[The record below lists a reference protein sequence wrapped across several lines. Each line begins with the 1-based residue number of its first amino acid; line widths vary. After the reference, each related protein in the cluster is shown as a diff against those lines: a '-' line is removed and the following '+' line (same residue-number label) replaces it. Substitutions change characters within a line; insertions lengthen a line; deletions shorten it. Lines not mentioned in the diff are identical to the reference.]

1 MNGVSV
7 FRQKHPPLFGDIAF
21 VITMRRCEHST
32 PVACTVLTA
41 ALFVAVAV
49 EGSSQQQNHAC
60 EGDGCGSGSEI
71 DRGKLYRDVI
81 QQAAKAAQDNSATD
95 KQQPHTATSEGEWGP
110 PIHPAQEFPAAS
122 YQYCIIG
129 AG

>member
-1 MNGVSV
+1 
-7 FRQKHPPLFGDIAF
+7 
-21 VITMRRCEHST
+21 MRSERST
-32 PVACTVLTA
+32 PAACTMLTA
-41 ALFVAVAV
+41 ALFAAVAV
-49 EGSSQQQNHAC
+49 EGGSQQQNHAC

-81 QQAAKAAQDNSATD
+81 QQAALDAAKASRDNSATD
-95 KQQPHTATSEGEWGP
+95 QQQPYTATSEGEWGP
-110 PIHPAQEFPAAS
+110 PIAPSQELPAAA